1 MGLFAPWA
9 SEFPEAEGAPPL
21 APPRTRRGGETNEEN
36 TVRLLLINPNMTAA
50 VTERLAAVGRAVANP
65 DTEIVALTAS
75 RGFPYIS
82 ARSEAEIAGVLA
94 MEMIADHAEGARAPT
109 RRSSPRSAI
118 RACSRRGNC
127 SISRSSAC
135 RRPRC

>member
-1 MGLFAPWA
+1 M
-9 SEFPEAEGAPPL
+9 
-21 APPRTRRGGETNEEN
+21 
-36 TVRLLLINPNMTAA
+36 RLLLINPNMTAA

-94 MEMIADHAEGARAPT
+94 MEMIADHAEGAEGAERARAPT